1 MNLQLPTLGSM
12 AAMRAS
18 MTVPSPCWLMFLAIA
33 LSAAADASCTS
44 LQGLTLVH
52 FAAQLERF
60 AWDRGCARGLRRPY

>member
-1 MNLQLPTLGSM
+1 
-12 AAMRAS
+12 